1 MKYAAGIDGG
11 QSSTVAVVGDER
23 GRILASGR
31 AGPADEIGATPE
43 SLRLRDALRAALDDA
58 RARAGLP
65 EETVFAAV
73 VAGVSGY
80 RGRVYGRAPELPAE
94 RFVLMHDAPI
104 ALAGALAGEPG
115 VVVISGTGSVI
126 YARDAH
132 GNAQTLGGWGFLF
145 GDEGSAFWIAREALA
160 LLMRAHDD
168 GASALAAETRAA
180 CEFFGTRSLRA
191 LAHAFY
197 HGALGRDR
205 LAAFAPT
212 VLRFDSFRAIADAGA
227 GRLAALTQRAV
238 EAGAP
243 ATVALIGGTF
253 ADPPFRERVSARIRK
268 AVPGVQIVRPRYEP
282 AAGALLLAYRELGI
296 PAQELNA

>member
-1 MKYAAGIDGG
+1 VKYAAGIDGG
-11 QSSTVAVVGDER
+11 QSSTVAVIGDER

-31 AGPADEIGATPE
+31 AGPADEIGAGRD
-43 SLRLRDALRAALDDA
+43 SLRLHDALRAALDDA

-65 EETVFAAV
+65 EETVFATV

-80 RGRVYGRAPELPAE
+80 RGRVYGRAPDLPAE

-168 GASALAAETRAA
+168 GADTLAGETQAA
-180 CEFFGTRSLRA
+180 CEFFDVRSLRE

-197 HGALGRDR
+197 HGALTRDR
-205 LAAFAPT
+205 LAAFAPA
-212 VLRFDSFRAIADAGA
+212 VLRFDSLRPIADAGA
-227 GRLAALTQRAV
+227 GRLAALAHGAID
-238 EAGAP
+238 AGAP

-253 ADPPFRERVSARIRK
+253 ADTRFRERVSARIRE
-268 AVPGVQIVRPRYEP
+268 AVPAAQIVPPRYEP
-282 AAGALLLAYRELGI
+282 AAGALLLAYRELGVQR
-296 PAQELNA
+296 QELDA